1 MPVAKSYT
9 RAQWDELVHSL
20 ESLPV
25 KPEAEQR
32 VSITDAMKEMRV
44 VISSVRE
51 KGYTL
56 EEIVEHARGKGV
68 DFSVGSVKYALYPSK
83 QARPARQSVE
93 QSERGNAPPSPRMK
107 KVNNSGLPRVEAVGE
122 NQRQDGGKVV
132 KKPGTMVMRDAYSF
146 EITPDTENL

>member
-9 RAQWDELVHSL
+9 RAQWNELVRTL

-32 VSITDAMKEMRV
+32 VSITDAMKEMRL
-44 VISSVRE
+44 VIGAVRK

-56 EEIVEHARGKGV
+56 EEIVEHARKKGV

-83 QARPARQSVE
+83 KDKPARHSAKE
-93 QSERGNAPPSPRMK
+93 SAPDNAAPSPRTK
-107 KVNNSGLPRVEAVGE
+107 KASKDDVPRAEAVRE
-122 NQRQDGGKVV
+122 NQKQDGGEIVSR
-132 KKPGTMVMRDAYSF
+132 PGSMVMRDAFSF
-146 EITPDTENL
+146 EIRPDTENL

>member
-9 RAQWDELVHSL
+9 RAQWDELVRTL

-32 VSITDAMKEMRV
+32 VSITDAMKEMRL
-44 VISSVRE
+44 IIGAVRK

-56 EEIVEHARGKGV
+56 EEIVEHARKKGV

-83 QARPARQSVE
+83 KDKPARHSAKE
-93 QSERGNAPPSPRMK
+93 SAPDNAAPSPRTK
-107 KVNNSGLPRVEAVGE
+107 KASKDDVPRAEAVRE
-122 NQRQDGGKVV
+122 NQKQDGGEIVSR
-132 KKPGTMVMRDAYSF
+132 PGSMVMRDAFSF
-146 EITPDTENL
+146 EIRPDTENL